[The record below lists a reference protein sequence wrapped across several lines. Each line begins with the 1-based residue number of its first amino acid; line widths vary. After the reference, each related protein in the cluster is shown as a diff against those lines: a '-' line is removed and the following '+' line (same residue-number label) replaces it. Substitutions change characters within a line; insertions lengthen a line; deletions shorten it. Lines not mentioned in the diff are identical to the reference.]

1 MRRGSGWSPSEQ
13 KSFPMMTVALRLIL
27 AMTRLQPH
35 EELMEADLLTEWH
48 ESLGKSMFVS
58 HQWASKFHPDPSME
72 QFRVLQEA
80 LKGLLWG
87 GLRVAIPAV
96 LELPFGGLRPPKC
109 PTVADFTSEPLYLWY
124 DYFSCPQGNS
134 LEAVAH
140 RQLAI
145 SCIPFYVGQ
154 CAFFVILCP
163 FMRGKDGGSLSYS
176 SWADRG
182 WCRFEQ
188 MATEFR
194 ESTFKS
200 SFSIAI
206 KSPSHVNLGDRTLG
220 LSKAPC
226 TGEFG
231 HESDRAKVGK
241 VVVQMIW
248 NKLQHLLRAGD
259 IKGYRFLLNT
269 QGRYLEGVDEDPIQG
284 LIPSFHTELDP
295 TTDPESFI
303 VSRFLHENLFQTIF
317 DRDLAG
323 WSPLCYAAMSGS
335 VSVVSALLS
344 SRVNPNDATT
354 KVRIEVNL
362 SKQLPILSIATAYHS
377 NEVVQL
383 LLSARAHVNA
393 SCGLG
398 STPLSWASPSDN
410 GAVVGLLLRAA
421 ADPHKKNRLHTSPFR
436 MACSFGSVEVMK
448 EMLAHTNVS
457 LRFCLHNALGLFNQS
472 ATTISCLID
481 ASADVNEQLRIPVS
495 RTAWWSLFKW
505 LQAKH
510 YVRQSSLTK
519 LAYHHDRATPLIFSI
534 LAGLFDAIPILLAA
548 GADLNI
554 PNSRG
559 KTAKDFLVEMDVPEA
574 IRKLAGVSSSSSS
587 DGQIGHGLV
596 GIAGEVARED
606 EACDDTFSI

>member
-1 MRRGSGWSPSEQ
+1 
-13 KSFPMMTVALRLIL
+13 
-27 AMTRLQPH
+27 
-35 EELMEADLLTEWH
+35 
-48 ESLGKSMFVS
+48 
-58 HQWASKFHPDPSME
+58 
-72 QFRVLQEA
+72 
-80 LKGLLWG
+80 
-87 GLRVAIPAV
+87 
-96 LELPFGGLRPPKC
+96 
-109 PTVADFTSEPLYLWY
+109 
-124 DYFSCPQGNS
+124 
-134 LEAVAH
+134 
-140 RQLAI
+140 
-145 SCIPFYVGQ
+145 
-154 CAFFVILCP
+154 
-163 FMRGKDGGSLSYS
+163 
-176 SWADRG
+176 
-182 WCRFEQ
+182 

-344 SRVNPNDATT
+344 SRANPNDATT
-354 KVRIEVNL
+354 KVRTEVNL

-383 LLSARAHVNA
+383 LLSARAHVNVA
-393 SCGLG
+393 SGLG

-448 EMLAHTNVS
+448 EMLAHTNVT
-457 LRFCLHNALGLFNQS
+457 G
-472 ATTISCLID
+472 
-481 ASADVNEQLRIPVS
+481 
-495 RTAWWSLFKW
+495 
-505 LQAKH
+505 
-510 YVRQSSLTK
+510 
-519 LAYHHDRATPLIFSI
+519 
-534 LAGLFDAIPILLAA
+534 
-548 GADLNI
+548 
-554 PNSRG
+554 
-559 KTAKDFLVEMDVPEA
+559 
-574 IRKLAGVSSSSSS
+574 
-587 DGQIGHGLV
+587 
-596 GIAGEVARED
+596 
-606 EACDDTFSI
+606 